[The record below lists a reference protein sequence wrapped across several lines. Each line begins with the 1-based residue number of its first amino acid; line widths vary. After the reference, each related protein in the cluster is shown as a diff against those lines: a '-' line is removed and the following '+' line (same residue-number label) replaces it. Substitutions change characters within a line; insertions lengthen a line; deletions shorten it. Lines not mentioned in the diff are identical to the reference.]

1 MVYVYSSKTR
11 VSCKNGWLRF
21 SMHWIIAVLVQK
33 KIEFDLLRLIAG
45 ITCEKKNIGDCFG
58 ICEFSPSHT
67 FNVTVMSKGAL

>member
-45 ITCEKKNIGDCFG
+45 ITCEKKTLVIASVFVNFH
-58 ICEFSPSHT
+58 PHT
-67 FNVTVMSKGAL
+67 HSM